1 MENLRQNLL
10 ALRAILFR
18 RNPFYVQFALSKNC
32 QLRCKMCQAVESR
45 KEERELSLEEIE
57 RLAGVLARMGTVFL
71 VITGGEPLLR
81 PDLPEITRI
90 FTDNKIAVRL
100 QTNGIGISAAKIRAL
115 TEAGL
120 RDVTVS
126 LESLSPQR
134 QDFITGRDGSW
145 DEVMRAIALFSQY
158 LPVEK
163 SLCGV
168 NIVVS
173 KFNLDEITKLA
184 RFVSEFGFYS
194 SLIPVHLADNPRDY
208 VVRGNNDL
216 FAFGESDYPLID
228 LVYRELREM
237 KKNGIRIY
245 NSQRY
250 LKESPDFLKYK
261 KTYWRCDSPNLY
273 FSISPGGNF
282 LPCVD
287 IKMDEPM
294 LQAGDFV
301 RRYYSAEFRK
311 KVRSV
316 VRNCPGCMY
325 ACWPEV
331 SYLASDARVFFS
343 RIRDG
348 LRVRLERRKPV
359 SFDELVTLAEKYKN

>member
-1 MENLRQNLL
+1 MVSVRNS
-10 ALRAILFR
+10 ILILKSILTK

-32 QLRCKMCQAVESR
+32 QLRCKMCRAVESR

-81 PDLPEITRI
+81 NDLAEVVRI
-90 FTDNKIAVRL
+90 FTRNKISLRL
-100 QTNGIGISAAKIRAL
+100 QTNGIGISEAKIKAL

-120 RDVTVS
+120 RDVTISLVS
-126 LESLSPQR
+126 LSAR
-134 QDFITGRDGSW
+134 KQDFITGRDGSW
-145 DEVMRAIALFSQY
+145 NEVMRAIALFSQY

-168 NIVVS
+168 NIVDS
-173 KFNLDEITKLA
+173 KLNLDEITKLV
-184 RFVSEFGFYS
+184 RFVSEFGFYA
-194 SLIPVHLADNPRDY
+194 SLIPVHLAEEPGDY
-208 VVRGNNDL
+208 IVRGNNDL

-245 NSQRY
+245 NSLRY
-250 LKESPDFLKYK
+250 LKESPYFLKYK

-273 FSISPGGNF
+273 FSISPSGGF

-301 RRYYSAEFRK
+301 RRYHSAEFRK

-316 VRNCPGCMY
+316 VSSCPGCMY

-331 SYLASDARVFFS
+331 SYLASDVRVFFS

-359 SFDELVTLAEKYKN
+359 SFDELIALAERFKN

>member
-1 MENLRQNLL
+1 
-10 ALRAILFR
+10 
-18 RNPFYVQFALSKNC
+18 
-32 QLRCKMCQAVESR
+32 MCQAVESR
-45 KEERELSLEEIE
+45 KEERELTLEEID
-57 RLAGVLARMGTVFL
+57 RLGGVLARMKTVFL

-81 PDLPEITRI
+81 PDLAEIIRI
-90 FTDNKIAVRL
+90 FAKHKISVRL
-100 QTNGIGISAAKIRAL
+100 QTNGIGISSAKIRAL
-115 TEAGL
+115 TDAGL
-120 RDVTVS
+120 KDVTIS
-126 LESLSPQR
+126 LESLSAQK

-145 DEVMRAIALFSQY
+145 NEVMRGIALFSQY

-194 SLIPVHLADNPRDY
+194 SFIPVHLADNSGDY
-208 VVRGNNDL
+208 VVRGNNEL
-216 FAFGESDYPLID
+216 FAFGEADYPLID

-245 NSQRY
+245 NSLRY

-261 KTYWRCDSPNLY
+261 KTYWRCESPNLY

-294 LQAGDFV
+294 LQAGDFA
-301 RRYYSAEFRK
+301 RRYHSAEFRK

-316 VRNCPGCMY
+316 VRSCPGCMY

-331 SYLASDARVFFS
+331 TYMASDARVFFS

-348 LRVRLERRKPV
+348 LRVGRERRKPV
-359 SFDELVTLAEKYKN
+359 SLEELVTLAEKYKN